1 MLQTRP
7 IAFSIAGFDP
17 CGGAGLLADIKTFE
31 NHQVYA
37 MGILTAN
44 TTQTEDRFVGIRW
57 EKRDYILDQL
67 EVLLQQYSPKVIKI
81 GIVESGED
89 LLLYLTVIKQYAP
102 HAFIVWDPVLRSST
116 QFDFLQGMSRETLE
130 AILQQIDLLTPNYPE
145 IEQLVPSTISPTDKA
160 KELSRHCAILL
171 KGGHAPD
178 KKATDQLFIEKKV
191 HSFPPTCVY
200 QTTKHGTGCVLSS
213 AIGSYIALG
222 YLLPEAII
230 SAKKYIE
237 KIINSNSSLLA
248 YHV

>member
-44 TTQTEDRFVGIRW
+44 TTQTEDRFVAMHW
-57 EKRDYILDQL
+57 EKRDCILTQL
-67 EVLLQQYSPKVIKI
+67 EALLQQYIPKVIKV
-81 GIVESGED
+81 GIIQSGED
-89 LLLYLTVIKQYAP
+89 LLLYLELIKQYAP
-102 HAFIVWDPVLRSST
+102 HAFIIWDPVLRSST
-116 QFDFLQGMSRETLE
+116 QFDFSQGMSPKTLYT
-130 AILQQIDLLTPNYPE
+130 ILQQIDLLTPNYLE
-145 IEQLVPSTISPTDKA
+145 IDRLSTSAISPIEKA
-160 KELSRHCAILL
+160 KELSQQCAILL
-171 KGGHAPD
+171 KGGHAP
-178 KKATDQLFIEKKV
+178 KSKAVDQLVIERTV
-191 HSFPPTCVY
+191 HSFPPTRVY

-222 YLLPEAII
+222 YSLPQAIQA
-230 SAKKYIE
+230 AKKYIE
-237 KIINSNSSLLA
+237 KIINSNSTLLA